1 MASASSRNSDS
12 VMGSLAFGQSTPL
25 KNAQRLRVKMRGLI
39 LPQRDSLMRRLCL
52 LVLASL
58 LLAACGA
65 KGPLYLPK
73 PDQGKTQASQPK

>member
-1 MASASSRNSDS
+1 
-12 VMGSLAFGQSTPL
+12 
-25 KNAQRLRVKMRGLI
+25 
-39 LPQRDSLMRRLCL
+39 MRRLCL

-73 PDQGKTQASQPK
+73 PDQGKTQASQSK